1 MIRLQSDIRI
11 YLASSPIDGRK
22 AINGLSACVM
32 DTFNQK
38 LMDGSVFV
46 FYNHARNRIKCL
58 FWDRNGFVLYH
69 KRLERGKFHVKTDGV
84 LELNQQQ
91 LDWLLA
97 GLDFTLMSAFP
108 ELNYERLFWYNK
120 PYRNK
125 GFLTENER

>member
-1 MIRLQSDIRI
+1 MIRLQSDDIRV

-32 DTFNQK
+32 DAFNQK
-38 LMDGSVFV
+38 PMDGSVFV

-69 KRLERGKFHVKTDGV
+69 KRLERGKFHVKTDSDGAV
-84 LELNQQQ
+84 ELSQQQ

-108 ELNYERLFWYNK
+108 ELNYEHLF
-120 PYRNK
+120 
-125 GFLTENER
+125 

>member
-1 MIRLQSDIRI
+1 MIRLKPEVRV

-22 AINGLSACVM
+22 AINGLCASVM
-32 DTFNQK
+32 ESFTDK

-69 KRLERGKFHVKTDGV
+69 KRLERGKFHVEPNSEGRI
-84 LELNQQQ
+84 ELSQQQ

-97 GLDFTLMSAFP
+97 GLDFSLMSAFP
-108 ELNYERLFWYNK
+108 ELDYAHLF
-120 PYRNK
+120 
-125 GFLTENER
+125 

>member
-69 KRLERGKFHVKTDGV
+69 KRLERGKFHVKADGV

-108 ELNYERLFWYNK
+108 ELNYEHLF
-120 PYRNK
+120 
-125 GFLTENER
+125 

>member
-1 MIRLQSDIRI
+1 MIRLKPEVRV

-22 AINGLSACVM
+22 AINGLCASVM
-32 DTFNQK
+32 ESFDGK

-69 KRLERGKFHVKTDGV
+69 KRLEQGKFHVG
-84 LELNQQQ
+84 LNSNGHMELSQQQ

-97 GLDFTLMSAFP
+97 GLDFSLMSSFP
-108 ELNYERLFWYNK
+108 ELNYEHIF
-120 PYRNK
+120 
-125 GFLTENER
+125 

>member
-1 MIRLQSDIRI
+1 MIRLKSDIQV

-32 DTFNQK
+32 ELFNQK

-58 FWDRNGFVLYH
+58 FWDRNGFVLYQ
-69 KRLERGKFHVKTDGV
+69 KRLERGKFHVNVKSDGA
-84 LELNQQQ
+84 LELTQQQ

-108 ELNYERLFWYNK
+108 ELNYEHLF
-120 PYRNK
+120 
-125 GFLTENER
+125 

>member
-1 MIRLQSDIRI
+1 MIRLKPEVRV

-22 AINGLSACVM
+22 AINGLSASVVES
-32 DTFNQK
+32 FNGK

-69 KRLERGKFHVKTDGV
+69 KRLERGKFHVKASTDGHM
-84 LELNQQQ
+84 ELTQQQ

-97 GLDFTLMSAFP
+97 GLDFSLMSSFP
-108 ELNYERLFWYNK
+108 ELNYEHIF
-120 PYRNK
+120 
-125 GFLTENER
+125 

>member
-1 MIRLQSDIRI
+1 MIRLKPEVRV

-22 AINGLSACVM
+22 VINGLCAAVM
-32 DTFNQK
+32 ESFDGK

-69 KRLERGKFHVKTDGV
+69 KRLERGKFHVKANTDGHM
-84 LELNQQQ
+84 ELSQQQ

-97 GLDFTLMSAFP
+97 GLDFSLMSSFP
-108 ELNYERLFWYNK
+108 ELNYEHIF
-120 PYRNK
+120 
-125 GFLTENER
+125 

>member
-1 MIRLQSDIRI
+1 MIRLQSDIRV
-11 YLASSPIDGRK
+11 YLASAPIDGRK
-22 AINGLSACVM
+22 AINGGACVM

-108 ELNYERLFWYNK
+108 ELNYEHLF
-120 PYRNK
+120 
-125 GFLTENER
+125 

>member
-1 MIRLQSDIRI
+1 MIRLKSDVRV

-32 DTFNQK
+32 EAFNQN

-46 FYNHARNRIKCL
+46 FYNHARNRIKYL

-69 KRLERGKFHVKTDGV
+69 KRLERGKFHVKANADGI
-84 LELNQQQ
+84 LELSQQQ

-97 GLDFTLMSAFP
+97 GLDFALMSSFP
-108 ELNYERLFWYNK
+108 ELNYEHIF
-120 PYRNK
+120 
-125 GFLTENER
+125 